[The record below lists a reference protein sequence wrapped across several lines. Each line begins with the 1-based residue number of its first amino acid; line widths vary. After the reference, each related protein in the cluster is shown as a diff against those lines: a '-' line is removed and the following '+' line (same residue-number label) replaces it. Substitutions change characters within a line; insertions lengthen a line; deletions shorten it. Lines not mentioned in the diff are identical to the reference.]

1 MPLLAKAKRKAP
13 AKQRSQEHH
22 TSFHNSHKNPVN
34 IHGIYSFCYN
44 FVPEGQQA
52 LDEQPSFGGVQR
64 QIDAHLPGVAVRNSG
79 AEFFLGEVFGVAP
92 GVEIAV
98 AEIHRIR
105 AVLHGGAQRLKAAGG
120 GKKLRCHQR

>member
-64 QIDAHLPGVAVRNSG
+64 QINLVFFSLSAPPVVPFGEFPEHIDMFAGFAVCVI
-79 AEFFLGEVFGVAP
+79 VF
-92 GVEIAV
+92 I
-98 AEIHRIR
+98 
-105 AVLHGGAQRLKAAGG
+105 
-120 GKKLRCHQR
+120 

>member
-1 MPLLAKAKRKAP
+1 MSLLAKAKRKAP

-64 QIDAHLPGVAVRNSG
+64 QINLV
-79 AEFFLGEVFGVAP
+79 FFLTVSTSRRSIWRVP
-92 GVEIAV
+92 
-98 AEIHRIR
+98 R
-105 AVLHGGAQRLKAAGG
+105 AY
-120 GKKLRCHQR
+120 

>member
-1 MPLLAKAKRKAP
+1 MSLLAKSKRKAP

-64 QIDAHLPGVAVRNSG
+64 QIDLVFLPHPQHLPSFPLESSQSISICSLDLR
-79 AEFFLGEVFGVAP
+79 L
-92 GVEIAV
+92 
-98 AEIHRIR
+98 
-105 AVLHGGAQRLKAAGG
+105 VLLYSSEQSQSMR
-120 GKKLRCHQR
+120 